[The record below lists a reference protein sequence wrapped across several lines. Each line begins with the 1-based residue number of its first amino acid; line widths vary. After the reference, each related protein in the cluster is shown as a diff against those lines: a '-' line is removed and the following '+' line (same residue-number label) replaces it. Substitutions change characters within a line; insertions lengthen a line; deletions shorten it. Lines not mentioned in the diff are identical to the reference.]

1 MKNKEKAELFIRNA
15 VTNRHNK
22 LSIQMKTTIKREDIL
37 APLQQVIGAVERR
50 QTLPI
55 LGNVLLKSIGGDL
68 SLTATDL
75 EIEMVARISADS
87 SDDFQTTIPARKLLD
102 ICKALPESAVIKFNI
117 EDSRVSL
124 TSARSRFSLAALPA
138 KDFPGLEEIEA
149 QQTFSIPQNVFKSL
163 FDKTSF
169 AMAQQDV
176 RYYLNGILMEISSDN
191 IKLVA
196 TDGHRLALSET
207 SLDTGVADEKQIII
221 PRKAVLELSRLLD
234 SDDSQVKCVLSQ
246 NHLRVET
253 DALVFTTKLIDG
265 KFPDYQRV
273 IPVDGNK
280 TMEVDRET
288 LKNSMSRIAI
298 LSNEKYRGIRLT
310 LTAGN
315 LSIQANNPD
324 QEEAE
329 EELQI
334 DYNESDVEIG
344 FNVTYLID
352 VLNVIDSEKVQVKLK
367 DSNSSAII
375 SDSED
380 DSSLYVVMPMRL

>member
-1 MKNKEKAELFIRNA
+1 
-15 VTNRHNK
+15 
-22 LSIQMKTTIKREDIL
+22 MKTTIKREDL
-37 APLQQVIGAVERR
+37 LGPLQQVIGAVERR

-55 LGNVLLKSIGGDL
+55 LGNVLLKSTGGDL

-75 EIEMVARISADS
+75 EIEMVAKVEADG

-102 ICKALPESAVIKFNI
+102 ISKALPDKSSINFNI
-117 EDSRVSL
+117 EENRVSL
-124 TSARSRFSLAALPA
+124 TSARSRFTLASLPA
-138 KDFPGLEEIEA
+138 RDFPGLDEIEE
-149 QQTFSIPQNVFKSL
+149 QQSFSIPQNQFKSL

-176 RYYLNGILMEISSDN
+176 RYYLNGILMELSAGK

-196 TDGHRLALSET
+196 TDGHRLALSEIEM
-207 SLDTGVADEKQIII
+207 DTGAENERQIII

-234 SDDSQVKCVLSQ
+234 SSDIASKCILSQ

-253 DALVFTTKLIDG
+253 GSLVFTTKLIDG

-280 TMEVDRET
+280 IMEVDRDT
-288 LKNSMSRIAI
+288 LKHSMSRIAI
-298 LSNEKYRGIRLT
+298 LSNEKYRGIRLS
-310 LTAGN
+310 LSADN

-329 EELQI
+329 EELQVEYKE
-334 DYNESDVEIG
+334 DEMEIG

-352 VLNVIDSEKVQVKLK
+352 VLNVLGSEKVQIKLK
-367 DSNSSAII
+367 DANSSAIM
-375 SDSED
+375 SDSG
-380 DSSLYVVMPMRL
+380 DSTSLYVVMPMRL

>member
-1 MKNKEKAELFIRNA
+1 
-15 VTNRHNK
+15 
-22 LSIQMKTTIKREDIL
+22 MKTTIKRENIL
-37 APLQQVIGAVERR
+37 APLQHVIGAVERR

-55 LGNVLLKSIGGDL
+55 LGNVLLKSSGGDMT
-68 SLTATDL
+68 LTATDL
-75 EIEMVARISADS
+75 EIEMVARIDS
-87 SDDFQTTIPARKLLD
+87 EGTDDFQTTIPARKLLD
-102 ICKALPESAVIKFNI
+102 ICKALPDSSAIKFTIDEN
-117 EDSRVSL
+117 RVSL
-124 TSARSRFSLAALPA
+124 TSARSRFSLASLPA
-138 KDFPGLEEIEA
+138 KDFPGLDEIEG
-149 QQTFSIPQNVFKSL
+149 QQSFSIPQNQLKSL

-176 RYYLNGILMEISSDN
+176 RYYLNGILMEITAEA

-196 TDGHRLALSET
+196 TDGHRLALSEVK
-207 SLDTGVADEKQIII
+207 LDTGVDEERQIIV
-221 PRKAVLELSRLLD
+221 PRKAVLELSRLLE
-234 SDDSQVKCVLSQ
+234 SGDSQANCVLSQ

-253 DALVFTTKLIDG
+253 NALVFTTKLIDG

-280 TMEVDRET
+280 TMEVNRET
-288 LKNSMSRIAI
+288 LKDSMSRIAI

-310 LTAGN
+310 LSSGN

-329 EELQI
+329 EELQV
-334 DYNESDVEIG
+334 DYTETDMEIG

-352 VLNVIDSEKVQVKLK
+352 VLNVLNSEKVQIKLK

-375 SDSED
+375 SDSQD
-380 DSSLYVVMPMRL
+380 DTSLYVVMPMRL

>member
-1 MKNKEKAELFIRNA
+1 
-15 VTNRHNK
+15 
-22 LSIQMKTTIKREDIL
+22 MKTTIKREDLL

-55 LGNVLLKSIGGDL
+55 LGNVLFKSTGGDL
-68 SLTATDL
+68 TLSATDL
-75 EIEMVARISADS
+75 EIEMVANVVADS
-87 SDDFQTTIPARKLLD
+87 ADDFQVTIPARKLLD
-102 ICKALPESAVIKFNI
+102 ISKALPDGSVINFNI
-117 EDSRVSL
+117 EENRVSL
-124 TSARSRFSLAALPA
+124 TSGRSRFTLATLPA
-138 KDFPGLEEIEA
+138 SEFPSLDEIA
-149 QQTFSIPQNVFKSL
+149 VQQKFTIPQNLFKSL

-176 RYYLNGILMEISSDN
+176 RYYLNGILMEISPQK
-191 IKLVA
+191 IRLVA
-196 TDGHRLALSET
+196 TDGHRLALSE
-207 SLDTGVADEKQIII
+207 SEGETGVDDERQIII

-234 SDDSQVKCVLSQ
+234 SSDGDASCELSQ
-246 NHLRVET
+246 NHLRVQT
-253 DALVFTTKLIDG
+253 GSLIFTTKLIDG

-280 TMEVDRET
+280 TLQVERET
-288 LKNSMSRIAI
+288 LKQAMSRIAI

-310 LTAGN
+310 LTSGN

-329 EELQI
+329 EELQV
-334 DYNESDVEIG
+334 DYDEGDMEIG

-352 VLNVIDSEKVQVKLK
+352 VLNVLASEKVQVKLK

-375 SDSED
+375 SDSENE
-380 DSSLYVVMPMRL
+380 SSLYVVMPMRL

>member
-1 MKNKEKAELFIRNA
+1 
-15 VTNRHNK
+15 
-22 LSIQMKTTIKREDIL
+22 MKTTIKREDLL

-55 LGNVLLKSIGGDL
+55 LGNVLFKSTGGDL
-68 SLTATDL
+68 TLTATDL
-75 EIEMVARISADS
+75 EIEMVARVNSDS
-87 SDDFQTTIPARKLLD
+87 SDEFQTTIPARKLLD
-102 ICKALPESAVIKFNI
+102 ICKALPEASVINFNI

-124 TSARSRFSLAALPA
+124 TSARSRFSLASLPA
-138 KDFPGLEEIEA
+138 QDFPGLEEIDEL
-149 QQTFSIPQNVFKSL
+149 QTFDIPQNVFKKL

-176 RYYLNGILMEISSDN
+176 RYYLNGILMEITTDR

-207 SLDTGVADEKQIII
+207 RLDTGVDAEMQIII

-234 SDDSQVKCVLSQ
+234 SSDNQIKCVLSQ

-280 TMEVDRET
+280 TMEVNRET

-329 EELQI
+329 EELQV

-352 VLNVIDSEKVQVKLK
+352 VLNVLGSENVQIKLK

>member
-1 MKNKEKAELFIRNA
+1 
-15 VTNRHNK
+15 
-22 LSIQMKTTIKREDIL
+22 MKTTIKRENIL

-55 LGNVLLKSIGGDL
+55 LGNVLLKSSGSDIT
-68 SLTATDL
+68 LTATDL
-75 EIEMVARISADS
+75 EIEMVARIAADN
-87 SDDFQTTIPARKLLD
+87 SDEFQTTIPARKLLD
-102 ICKALPESAVIKFNI
+102 ICKALPESSVINFNI

-124 TSARSRFSLAALPA
+124 TSARSRFSLASLQAR
-138 KDFPGLEEIEA
+138 DFPSLEEIEELHS
-149 QQTFSIPQNVFKSL
+149 FSIPQNIFKEL

-176 RYYLNGILMEISSDN
+176 RYYLNGILMEISPDK

-207 SLDTGVADEKQIII
+207 SLDTGIDGEKQIII

-234 SDDSQVKCVLSQ
+234 SGDSPARCVLSQ

-253 DALVFTTKLIDG
+253 DSLVFTTKLIDG

-280 TMEVDRET
+280 ILEVDREV
-288 LKNSMSRIAI
+288 LKSSMSRIAI

-310 LTAGN
+310 LTNGN

-329 EELQI
+329 EELQV
-334 DYNESDVEIG
+334 DYSEADIEIG
-344 FNVTYLID
+344 FNVTYIID
-352 VLNVIDSEKVQVKLK
+352 VLTVLDSDKVQVKLK

-375 SDSED
+375 SDSND